1 MKHPNENA
9 WKNRQC
15 FWPWPEPPPS
25 SFVNALIRMKIEKQI
40 LKRKK
45 EVEDLK
51 LHATILGVHAIVPDA
66 DGE

>member
-1 MKHPNENA
+1 MEIEK
-9 WKNRQC
+9 
-15 FWPWPEPPPS
+15 
-25 SFVNALIRMKIEKQI
+25 KIE
-40 LKRKK
+40 KRKK